1 MLLSEIIILLSV
13 GILAGFLS
21 GFLGIGGGIV
31 MVPAL
36 TFLLKFDM
44 HLSVGST
51 LLAMVILTS
60 TGALSHLK
68 NKEFNLKAW
77 ISLVVGGVPSAYLG
91 SELAAL
97 APSSYL
103 SFIFGSILVVMGTWM
118 ALGIKT
124 PNSQNTAGG
133 NIPTKNYIILF
144 AGAVGIGIMSALSG
158 LGGGIFMV
166 PLMVFLGL
174 GHAIAVGTSL
184 GVIVP
189 TSLSASVGYV
199 QHGNVNFAA
208 SILLVISALIFTY
221 IGANT
226 TAKISR
232 SKFKRIFGII
242 TVVVGLRTLLAGL
255 I

>member
-1 MLLSEIIILLSV
+1 MLILKVIVLLSV
-13 GILAGFLS
+13 GVLAGFLS

-51 LLAMVILTS
+51 LLAMVVLTT

-68 NKEFNLKAW
+68 NKEFNLKVW
-77 ISLVVGGVPSAYLG
+77 IALVAGGIPSAYLG

-103 SFIFGSILVVMGTWM
+103 SFVFGSILVVMGIWM

-124 PNSQNTAGG
+124 PNSETSEGG
-133 NIPTKNYIILF
+133 NILTKKYIILF
-144 AGAVGIGIMSALSG
+144 GGAIGIGIMSALSG

-174 GHAIAVGTSL
+174 GHTVAVGTSL
-184 GVIVP
+184 GVIVL

-199 QHGNVNFAA
+199 QHGNVDFMA
-208 SILLVISALIFTY
+208 SFLLVISALVFTY

-232 SKFKRIFGII
+232 SRFKRIFGII
-242 TVVVGLRTLLAGL
+242 TVVVGIRALLGV
-255 I
+255 IF